1 VAIMTL
7 EDLAGLDLN
16 RLVVLAVLLKE
27 GGVSPAARRLG
38 RTQSAVSHTL
48 AQLRRDLG
56 DDLLVRVG
64 RGMAPTPFAER
75 LRSPLTSLLEQ
86 LGALTRGPAFDPATA
101 RRTFR
106 VGWSDYLQLA
116 VGGSWLSALRTAAP
130 GIDLVAV
137 APPQG
142 GPAPLLADGRLDLA
156 FDVGLSDDDTL
167 KGRLLFEDAFATL
180 AGARGGFAPGPL
192 GLEQFAAAPHLLVA
206 PQGGPMGP
214 VDRALARLGL
224 RRRVALR
231 LSHFLGVVDLI
242 GASDLVTTLPRQLLL
257 ALGAPRE
264 RLLPPPLALPKLMV
278 RVVWHERVHA
288 DPGVAWLRR
297 TLIEH
302 AGRRATSEH
311 PAP

>member
-1 VAIMTL
+1 MRL

-16 RLVVLAVLLKE
+16 RLVVLAVLLEE

-75 LRSPLTSLLEQ
+75 LRSPLMTVLEQ
-86 LGALTRGPAFDPATA
+86 FGALTRGSTFDPTTA

-106 VGWSDYLQLA
+106 VGWSDYLQLV
-116 VGGSWLSALRTAAP
+116 VGGSWLPPLRTAAP

-137 APPQG
+137 APPPG

-180 AGARGGFAPGPL
+180 AGARGGFAPEPL
-192 GLEQFAAAPHLLVA
+192 SLEQFAAAPHLLVA
-206 PQGGPMGP
+206 PQGGPTGP
-214 VDRALARLGL
+214 VDRALASLGL

-257 ALGAPRE
+257 ALGAPPE

-288 DPGVAWLRR
+288 DPGVVWLRK
-297 TLIEH
+297 TLVEH
-302 AGRRATSEH
+302 AGRRSSSDH
-311 PAP
+311 HAP